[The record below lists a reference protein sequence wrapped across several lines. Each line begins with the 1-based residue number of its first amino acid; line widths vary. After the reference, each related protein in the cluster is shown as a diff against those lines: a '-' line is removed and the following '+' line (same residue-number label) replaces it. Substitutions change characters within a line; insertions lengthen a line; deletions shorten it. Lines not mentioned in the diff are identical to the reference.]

1 MTSETEVREEIDATR
16 EHLGQRLDAIGDRVS
31 PGRILER
38 RKDRVADRF
47 RALRERVMGSAEDG
61 TEHLA
66 DAVGAARQGPTA
78 ARERTQGNPLAAG
91 AVAFGVGML
100 ASSMWRP
107 TPTERHAAEAA
118 VDIAPT
124 LTEGIR
130 ETGRDAVDVVKE
142 QASAATDEL
151 RASAGDAAHDIVEAA
166 TKR

>member
-1 MTSETEVREEIDATR
+1 MTSETQVREEIDATR
-16 EHLGQRLDAIGDRVS
+16 EQLGQKLDAIGDRVI

-61 TEHLA
+61 TEHLT
-66 DAVGAARQGPTA
+66 DAIDAARQAPTA

-107 TPTERHAAEAA
+107 TPAERRAAEAA
-118 VDIAPT
+118 VDIAPA

-151 RASAGDAAHDIVEAA
+151 RASAGDAAHDIVEA
-166 TKR
+166 TKNS

>member
-1 MTSETEVREEIDATR
+1 MTSETQVRDEIDATR
-16 EHLGQRLDAIGDRVS
+16 EQLGQKLDAIGDRVS

-61 TEHLA
+61 TEHLTEA
-66 DAVGAARQGPTA
+66 IGAARQAPTA

-100 ASSMWRP
+100 ASSLWRP
-107 TPTERHAAEAA
+107 TPTERRAAEAA
-118 VDIAPT
+118 VDIAPA
-124 LTEGIR
+124 LTEGIM
-130 ETGRDAVDVVKE
+130 ETGRDAMDAVKE

-151 RASAGDAAHDIVEAA
+151 RASAGDAAHDIVEAG
-166 TKR
+166 TNG